1 MSVFGDYP
9 GIPGC
14 FIAAIFA
21 AALRY
26 DVIYMVVNVF
36 THLSM
41 QARALVSISGCCA
54 A

>member
-1 MSVFGDYP
+1 MHPSCTSICVIQLVAHFVMSVFGDYP

-26 DVIYMVVNVF
+26 DVI
-36 THLSM
+36 
-41 QARALVSISGCCA
+41 
-54 A
+54 